1 MATPFTAVHLDV
13 VSSTQDEARER
24 FAGKPVLVSA
34 TGQTAGRGRTGA
46 VWETAPRAMAVSL
59 AWRPEWPEGAAPRLT
74 LVAGLAALDVLGAE
88 VGLKW
93 PNDLMV
99 ADRKV
104 GGILTE
110 QAGGVVVTGLGVNLF
125 WPHPPSDYAAL
136 RDEDPGPSSGA
147 VLAEAWGFACCSAS
161 PGVPT
166 SGGARSTWRAASP
179 SVGASRGI
187 PRGFGIAVGIAIEG
201 GLIVATDVGR
211 VVLES
216 GAVHSVRG
224 LRAWRAV
231 TVGREGPGRH
241 RDEASAEEP

>member
-147 VLAEAWGFACCSAS
+147 VLAEAWGIRLLQRVA
-161 PGVPT
+161 
-166 SGGARSTWRAASP
+166 GGSDEWGRKEYMARCVTIGRRIAWD
-179 SVGASRGI
+179 
-187 PRGFGIAVGIAIEG
+187 PRGFGIAVGIATEG

-224 LRAWRAV
+224 
-231 TVGREGPGRH
+231 G
-241 RDEASAEEP
+241 